1 MLEEVD
7 LAVLGAAVLD
17 WGDATAGAAVKR
29 VLAADVL
36 VLSSPTYKGSY
47 SGLLKAFLDRV
58 GGGALAGAAAIPILL
73 GGAPNHTLAV
83 NVHFAPLLV
92 ELGAVVPGGLF
103 VLESDVDAF
112 PAFAAGW
119 VAERRRCWPG
129 RSPRTGPPS
138 PPSPRWP
145 PRRRLSWPG
154 AEPPPALVA
163 GRVCLRGPATPAGQ
177 IPVAGSEPRAQTQ
190 FGPGHRVLSA
200 SDPSAACSNQD
211 LTRAGA
217 RAFPLRDPGCLARD
231 RDLGAGPR
239 AGIQQQD
246 PGAGPGAGPRPSGRP
261 GRIV

>member
-1 MLEEVD
+1 MTAGAAGAAAPTVLAVIGNPRPESRTHGLARTLASEVAAALDATVLEEVD

-17 WGDATAGAAVKR
+17 WGDAAAGAAVKR

-112 PAFAAGW
+112 PSFAAGW
-119 VAERRRCWPG
+119 VAQRRA
-129 RSPRTGPPS
+129 
-138 PPSPRWP
+138 
-145 PRRRLSWPG
+145 LLAG
-154 AEPPPALVA
+154 AVA
-163 GRVCLRGPATPAGQ
+163 SHRAAVDAMAAMAAAAEGDS
-177 IPVAGSEPRAQTQ
+177 AGS
-190 FGPGHRVLSA
+190 
-200 SDPSAACSNQD
+200 
-211 LTRAGA
+211 
-217 RAFPLRDPGCLARD
+217 
-231 RDLGAGPR
+231 
-239 AGIQQQD
+239 
-246 PGAGPGAGPRPSGRP
+246 
-261 GRIV
+261 